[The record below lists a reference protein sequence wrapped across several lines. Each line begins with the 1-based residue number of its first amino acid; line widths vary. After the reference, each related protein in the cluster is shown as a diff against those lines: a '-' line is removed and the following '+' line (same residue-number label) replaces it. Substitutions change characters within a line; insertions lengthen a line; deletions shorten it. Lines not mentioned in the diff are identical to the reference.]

1 MTFHKRFITTKS
13 VFLLGVLGI
22 FLYLQTAQ
30 AADIIKIGGSG
41 TGLGTLK
48 LLGEAFEKNHPGIK
62 IHVFP
67 SLGSTGGIEALSKG
81 GLDIA
86 TSSRPL
92 KPEERTGGMV
102 AIEYAKTPFVFVT
115 HKDGHKDGLTTQ
127 ELEDIFQGKTMNWP
141 DSSRIRLVLRPE
153 TDTATKIV
161 KSISPTMEQAMAVA
175 RSNKSKILAI
185 TDQDCTKYVANAR
198 GTLGTSTLTQ
208 IITEKSPLKLLVFNG
223 VRPSIKSLSDGT
235 YRLSSTLHLITT
247 SQPRPVVQQF
257 VDFAFSNEGQ
267 NIMAKSGNLVTY
279 RNKGILR

>member
-1 MTFHKRFITTKS
+1 MTFYKRSMTTKS
-13 VFLLGVLGI
+13 VLLFGILGI
-22 FLYLQTAQ
+22 FIHLHAQ
-30 AADIIKIGGSG
+30 AAEIIKIGGSG

-48 LLGEAFEKNHPGIK
+48 LLGETFEKSHPGIK
-62 IHVFP
+62 IQVFP

-86 TSSRPL
+86 SSARPL

-102 AIEYAKTPFVFVT
+102 AIEYVKTPFVFVA
-115 HKDGHKDGLTTQ
+115 HKDVRKDGLTTQ

-141 DSSRIRLVLRPE
+141 DGSRVRLVLRPE

-161 KSISPTMEQAMAVA
+161 KSISPAMEQAMAVA

-208 IITEKSPLKLLVFNG
+208 IITEKSPLKSLDFNG

-235 YRLSSTLHLITT
+235 YRLSTTLHLITN
-247 SQPRPVVQQF
+247 SQPRPAVRQF
-257 VDFAFSNEGQ
+257 LDFVFSNEGLK
-267 NIMAKSGNLVTY
+267 IMTKSGNLVSY
-279 RNKGILR
+279 SHKGILR